1 MRALRYAFDE
11 AIVSLSRSGRTA
23 LMATGTISIAF
34 LVLGGFLLV
43 LSNLQRVVE
52 DWASAAELSV
62 YLHDDADEGDRD
74 RVGERLAGDP
84 AVAAVEHVSKV
95 EALGRFQRDFPE
107 LADVAAALED
117 NPFPASFEV
126 RLRDGGA
133 DEAAALAAIMEEDA
147 AVADVRFDRRW
158 LTRISAVLAGVR
170 VAGLA
175 VALVLVLGAALTVM
189 AVVRLSLQARR
200 DEIDIMLLVGAPFAY
215 LRGPFIMEGA
225 LQGGLGATLAL
236 LTLWVAHLALG
247 AGLGAAWQSIAGT
260 GPLAFLGLAQA
271 AWLVLAGVGVGALAG
286 TVASRGA
293 R

>member
-11 AIVSLSRSGRTA
+11 ALVSLGRAGRTA
-23 LMATGTISIAF
+23 LMATATIGVAF
-34 LVLGGFLLV
+34 FVLGGFLLV
-43 LSNLQRVVE
+43 LTNLQRVVE

-62 YLHDDADEGDRD
+62 YLHDETGEEARD
-74 RVGERLAGDP
+74 RVAERLAGDP
-84 AVAAVEHVSKV
+84 AVAGVEYISK
-95 EALGRFQRDFPE
+95 AQARGRFQRDFPE
-107 LADVAAALED
+107 LADVAEALEE

-133 DEAAALAAIMEEDA
+133 NDAGAIAAAMEGDP
-147 AVADVRFDRRW
+147 AVADVRYDRRW
-158 LTRISAVLAGVR
+158 LSRLSALVAAVR

-200 DEIDIMLLVGAPFAY
+200 DEIDIMLLVGAPYAY
-215 LRGPFIMEGA
+215 LRGPFIIEGT

-236 LTLWVAHLALG
+236 VVLWGGHVAAG
-247 AGLGAAWQSIAGT
+247 AGLGVTWQALAGT
-260 GPLAFLGLAQA
+260 GAIAFLSAWQALGLI
-271 AWLVLAGVGVGALAG
+271 LAGLVVGALAG
-286 TVASRGA
+286 AIASRGA

>member
-1 MRALRYAFDE
+1 MRALQYAFDE
-11 AIVSLSRSGRTA
+11 ALVSLSRSGRTA

-62 YLHDDADEGDRD
+62 YLQEDADDVERD
-74 RVGERLAGDP
+74 RLGERLAGDP
-84 AVAAVEHVSKV
+84 AVASVEFVSKV

-107 LADVAAALED
+107 LADVAAGLEES
-117 NPFPASFEV
+117 PFPASFEV
-126 RLRDGGA
+126 RLRDAGP
-133 DEAAALAAIMEEDA
+133 DDAAALASTFEGDP
-147 AVADVRFDRRW
+147 AVADVRYDRRW

-170 VAGLA
+170 TAGLA
-175 VALVLVLGAALTVM
+175 VAFVLVLGAALTVM

-200 DEIDIMLLVGAPFAY
+200 DEIDIMRLVGAPFTY
-215 LRGPFIMEGA
+215 LRGPFVMEGM

-236 LTLWVAHLALG
+236 LALWITHVALG
-247 AGLGAAWQSIAGT
+247 AGLDATWQSLAGT
-260 GPLAFLGLAQA
+260 GPVAFLGLGDA
-271 AWLVLAGVGVGALAG
+271 AVLVLAGLGVGALAG
-286 TVASRGA
+286 TVASRDA